1 MILRTGFGYDVH
13 PLVPDRKLM
22 IGGIEIPHSKGTKGH
37 SDGDALIHAM
47 VDALLGA
54 LALGNIG
61 DYFPDTDPSYRN
73 MKSRIFLEKT
83 VSLIREKGFDIV
95 NTDSTVVLEKPKIK
109 PYISAI
115 RKNLAAIMQI
125 PVENVSVKVT
135 TSEKMG
141 FAGKEEG
148 LACFAVVLVQKNID
162 QQ

>member
-13 PLVPDRKLM
+13 PLAPDRKLM
-22 IGGIEIPHSKGTKGH
+22 IGGIAIPHSRGTKGH

-73 MKSRIFLEKT
+73 MESRVFLKKT

-109 PYISAI
+109 PYISTI
-115 RKNLAAIMQI
+115 RKNLAEIMQI
-125 PVENVSVKVT
+125 PVDNVSVKAT
-135 TSEKMG
+135 TSEKLG

-148 LACFAVVLVQKNID
+148 IACYAVVLVQKE
-162 QQ
+162 